1 MPSHSAGYIKARLV
15 VTYPHGRK
23 GEWLEN
29 EDLSIYPNPT
39 GNFFVIS
46 GNIENELLNIEIYD
60 MRGVLCKQ
68 QQGYLGEQIDVA
80 LLPSGLYTVV
90 IKTQAN
96 EQVIKKLIKAN

>member
-1 MPSHSAGYIKARLV
+1 MDLLKLATSDEPK
-15 VTYPHGRK
+15 
-23 GEWLEN
+23 EEN
-29 EDLSIYPNPT
+29 PKKD
-39 GNFFVIS
+39 
-46 GNIENELLNIEIYD
+46 NIENEILDIEIYD